1 MLTNCTYTERVLYQW
16 RRPQATPQAA
26 PPSLDGFTVR
36 RTGDTQTRIR
46 VLIHLEHYP
55 EQYKVSP
62 ELSALLDIKEDSRI
76 GVVTALWNYIKVN
89 NLQDKVDRRIIRPD
103 ERLRSV
109 RLIDGQ
115 DRIKLLTFF
124 VFSCSTSNK
133 LRSNKYLSW

>member
-1 MLTNCTYTERVLYQW
+1 M
-16 RRPQATPQAA
+16 
-26 PPSLDGFTVR
+26 
-36 RTGDTQTRIR
+36 
-46 VLIHLEHYP
+46 
-55 EQYKVSP
+55 SP

-109 RLIDGQ
+109 RLNDGQ
-115 DRIKLLTFF
+115 DRIKFLTFF
-124 VFSCSTSNK
+124 VFSCSTSNR

>member
-1 MLTNCTYTERVLYQW
+1 M
-16 RRPQATPQAA
+16 
-26 PPSLDGFTVR
+26 
-36 RTGDTQTRIR
+36 
-46 VLIHLEHYP
+46 
-55 EQYKVSP
+55 SP

-115 DRIKLLTFF
+115 DEIKLLTFF
-124 VFSCSTSNK
+124 VFSCSTSNR

>member
-1 MLTNCTYTERVLYQW
+1 M
-16 RRPQATPQAA
+16 
-26 PPSLDGFTVR
+26 
-36 RTGDTQTRIR
+36 
-46 VLIHLEHYP
+46 
-55 EQYKVSP
+55 SP

-109 RLIDGQ
+109 RVFDGQ
-115 DRIKLLTFF
+115 DEIKLLTFF
-124 VFSCSTSNK
+124 VSSCSTSNR

>member
-1 MLTNCTYTERVLYQW
+1 M
-16 RRPQATPQAA
+16 
-26 PPSLDGFTVR
+26 
-36 RTGDTQTRIR
+36 
-46 VLIHLEHYP
+46 
-55 EQYKVSP
+55 SP

-115 DRIKLLTFF
+115 DKIKLLTFL

>member
-1 MLTNCTYTERVLYQW
+1 M
-16 RRPQATPQAA
+16 
-26 PPSLDGFTVR
+26 
-36 RTGDTQTRIR
+36 
-46 VLIHLEHYP
+46 
-55 EQYKVSP
+55 SP

-115 DRIKLLTFF
+115 DKIKLLTFF

-133 LRSNKYLSW
+133 LRSNKYLNW